1 MTAAGPGRA
10 DGRWAITAVLLLA
23 AVALR
28 WAWFDPWLC
37 DDAFVSFRYAEQWL
51 AGHGLVFNPGER
63 VEGYSNPL
71 WVWLLAACG
80 WFGADLPGA
89 AQVLGA
95 LSFAATVGLLGWAAC
110 RGPAGRGAV
119 LPVAALAVLGHH
131 HLSDFATCGLET
143 SAFVLATTGTALALR
158 RAASGRDFLG
168 AALWAVVAALLRP
181 DGALWLGLVGW
192 FALGAS
198 LRQRRVGA
206 AFGAALPGLGLFL
219 PFLLWR
225 HAYYG
230 DWLPNTFYAKSA
242 SDPYPG
248 QGWFYV
254 QLFLGSYWVLW
265 PIAALLPVLCCWR
278 RGTGRERLALMA
290 LAYLGFVVWV
300 GGDFMFARFC
310 LPVVP
315 ILYLLAEDLVAQLP
329 GKGARWL
336 TAAVVVG
343 GTFAWHERSDLGV
356 VGQTVRGIADE
367 HAQYP
372 RARTE
377 AIRKVGR
384 RLGTLLGG
392 PVATGGVPVRV
403 AFSGTQAMLVYEA
416 KVDYALEA
424 VTGLTDRH
432 LARQVLVERG
442 HVGHEKGIF
451 RSAAATDYA
460 LTTQRVHL
468 FLFDW
473 PELTAALPFL
483 RLSID
488 GTACT
493 VVRWDPAVMARLLGQ
508 PGVEA
513 TDLPAWLDA
522 YLAAPGQRPPAEVA
536 GVWQALERVY
546 FRWVEDPARRER
558 LRALLPKG

>member
-1 MTAAGPGRA
+1 MNGTGAVRSGWRGALAGAG
-10 DGRWAITAVLLLA
+10 LLA
-23 AVALR
+23 AAALG
-28 WAWFDPWLC
+28 WAWSAPWLC

-71 WVWLLAACG
+71 WVWLLAALGWCG
-80 WFGADLPGA
+80 LDLPRT
-89 AQVLGA
+89 AQWLGA
-95 LSFAATVGLLGWAAC
+95 LAFAATVGLLGWAWW
-110 RGPAGRGAV
+110 RRPAGQAAV

-131 HLSDFATCGLET
+131 HVRDFATCGLET
-143 SAFVLATTGTALALR
+143 AAFVLATTGTALWLW
-158 RAASGRDFLG
+158 RAGTAREFLG
-168 AALWAVVAALLRP
+168 AGVWAAAAALLRP
-181 DGALWLGLVGW
+181 DGALWLGWVGGC
-192 FALGAS
+192 ALGSAI
-198 LRQRRVGA
+198 RQRRPGPVLGA
-206 AFGAALPGLGLFL
+206 AAPGLLLFL

-242 SDPYPG
+242 GDPYPG

-254 QLFLGSYWVLW
+254 QLFFGSYWVLW
-265 PIAALLPVLCCWR
+265 PIAALLPLASCWP
-278 RGTGRERLALMA
+278 RGGGRARLAGMA

-315 ILYLLAEDLVAQLP
+315 ILYLLAEDLVARLP
-329 GKGARWL
+329 GRGARWL
-336 TAAVVVG
+336 VALAVVG
-343 GTFAWHERSDLGV
+343 GTLAWQERSELAV

-372 RARTE
+372 AART
-377 AIRKVGR
+377 AQLRGLGR
-384 RLGTLLGG
+384 RLRELLGG
-392 PVATGGVPVRV
+392 TPLRV

-424 VTGLTDRH
+424 VTGLTDRF
-432 LARQVLVERG
+432 LARQVLAERG

-451 RSAAATDYA
+451 RSWAATDYA
-460 LTTQRVHL
+460 LQTQRVHL

-473 PELTAALPFL
+473 PAQTAAFPFL
-483 RLSID
+483 RVAID
-488 GTACT
+488 GTPCT
-493 VVRWDPAVMARLLGQ
+493 LVRWDPAVMQRLLGQ

-513 TDLPAWLDA
+513 TDLPAWLDGF
-522 YLAAPGQRPPAEVA
+522 LADAARRPKAEVA
-536 GVWQALERVY
+536 AVFGACELVY
-546 FRWVEDPARRER
+546 FRWVEDPVRKQRFLER
-558 LRALLPKG
+558 LQKP